1 MTICKVDSLCKHY
14 TMGETVKTL
23 DNVSFSLKAGEF
35 VAIEGPSGI
44 GKSTLLYTIAG
55 LLEPSEGQ
63 IFLFDKDMARLS
75 EKEKTRLRAEKIG
88 FAFQEAILFQALTVK
103 ENLLFTQKYN
113 KKKDPA
119 KIDDLLEKFGLTDR
133 INFLP
138 YQLSVGQ
145 RRRLVMA
152 RALLNDPMLL
162 LADEPS
168 NDLNEEWIDIIMESL
183 MDISKKGGAVIMVT
197 HNRELAMQAG
207 KRYYLQEGK
216 LAEIN

>member
-1 MTICKVDSLCKHY
+1 KY
-14 TMGETVKTL
+14 FTMGETVKPL
-23 DNVSFSLKAGEF
+23 DKISFSVEAGDF
-35 VAIEGPSGI
+35 AAIEGPSGI
-44 GKSTLLYTIAG
+44 GKSTLLYTNAG
-55 LLEPSEGQ
+55 LLEPSEGK
-63 IFLFDKDMARLS
+63 ISLFEKDMSRLS
-75 EKEKTRLRAEKIG
+75 DKEKTRLRAEKIG
-88 FAFQEAILFQALTVK
+88 FAFQEAILLQALTVK

-113 KKKDPA
+113 NKKKDPA
-119 KIDDLLEKFGLTDR
+119 KIDYLLEKYGLTDR
-133 INFLP
+133 SKFLP

-152 RALLNDPMLL
+152 RALLNDPLLL